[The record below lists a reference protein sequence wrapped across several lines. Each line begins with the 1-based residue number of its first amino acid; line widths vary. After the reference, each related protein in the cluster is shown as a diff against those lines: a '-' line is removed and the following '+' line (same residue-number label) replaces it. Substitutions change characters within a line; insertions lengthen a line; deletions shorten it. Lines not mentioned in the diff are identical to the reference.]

1 MSVNG
6 ISGVRVV
13 AVDARSS
20 QAVAASREA
29 PAIGEPA
36 MGADAA
42 ASMAAGFEGLGVEAL
57 AALLA
62 ADAAQGQA
70 KLARDEE
77 RAQAKQEHDAISRQ
91 VAALHDKASAMR
103 SEAGLNTFLVVAGAT
118 FSAAGTCSGVSA
130 GRTTNV
136 GELVGKGL
144 TQLAEP
150 ASKLGY
156 ARKITDAEAD
166 ATQGSADAKEASA
179 AHDDAAARRRAA
191 EEAVDKAQSALMEFV
206 QERAMARRTIFRGG

>member
-1 MSVNG
+1 MSV
-6 ISGVRVV
+6 SGVSGIRVV
-13 AVDARSS
+13 VVDARP
-20 QAVAASREA
+20 A
-29 PAIGEPA
+29 PAAARTSGAPPLGEPA
-36 MGADAA
+36 MGAEAA
-42 ASMAAGFEGLGVEAL
+42 ASTAAGFEGLGVEAL

-62 ADAAQGQA
+62 SDAAQGQA

-77 RAQAKQEHDAISRQ
+77 RAQAKQEHDAITKQ
-91 VAALHDKASAMR
+91 VAALHEKAGAMR

-130 GRTTNV
+130 GHTTNA
-136 GELVGKGL
+136 GEVVGKGL

-156 ARKITDAEAD
+156 GAKVANAEAE
-166 ATQGSADAKEASA
+166 ATQRSADSKEASA

-206 QERAMARRTIFRGG
+206 QERAMARRAIFRGA